1 MDHFISS
8 GDSVGAINLVLS
20 PNINAF
26 ACLGVTPGDV
36 NPSHVKQKYYAVSM
50 LIHPDKCT
58 DLRANDAFKVIGQA
72 KESLLDPSKVP
83 DILLEAGVTG
93 EAYLNAITTGYIYAP
108 NIEAA
113 RARAEA
119 DEAQV
124 EVNDM
129 EGNVVVAQM
138 ALNDAEKRAKAARD
152 RSTDLEI
159 KAKIAA
165 REAEKVRR
173 IMIICAILLSINT
186 PVLILLGVHV
196 LQHGSDFNIVE
207 QRVERRGRVLVLL

>member
-1 MDHFISS
+1 MDHFISL

-20 PNINAF
+20 PNIDAF
-26 ACLGVTPGDV
+26 ACLGITPGDV
-36 NPSHVKQKYYAVSM
+36 DPSHVKQKYHAVST

-93 EAYLNAITTGYIYAP
+93 EAYLNAIATGYIYAP

-124 EVNDM
+124 EVNEM

-152 RSTDLEI
+152 RSTVLEI
-159 KAKIAA
+159 KAKMAA

-173 IMIICAILLSINT
+173 VMIICAILLSINT

-196 LQHGSDFNIVE
+196 LQHGFDFNIVE
-207 QRVERRGRVLVLL
+207 QRVEQRGRVLVLL